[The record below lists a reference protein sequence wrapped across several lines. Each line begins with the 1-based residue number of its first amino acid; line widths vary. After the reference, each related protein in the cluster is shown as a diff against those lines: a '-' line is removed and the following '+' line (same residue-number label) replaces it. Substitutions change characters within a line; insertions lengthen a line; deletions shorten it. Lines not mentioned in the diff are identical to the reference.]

1 METIDGNKLIADF
14 EKLETP
20 DGIYYEYLTKDGNRS
35 KLTHF
40 ILLEYHLC
48 WKWIIPVVQT
58 IKDTPTR
65 VSLDGIDF
73 VLTCD
78 LTIENLYE
86 EVVEFIKEYNEEKK
100 LKTI

>member
-40 ILLEYHLC
+40 MLLEYHTDWNWLMS
-48 WKWIIPVVQT
+48 VVGK
-58 IKDTPTR
+58 ISRDER
-65 VSLDGIDF
+65 F
-73 VLTCD
+73 
-78 LTIENLYE
+78 IENEYREYLLDVVPYGRIE
-86 EVVEFIKEYNEEKK
+86 EVFEAVVEFIKKYNEEKN
-100 LKTI
+100 